1 MESSCGQNSGYAFYK
16 SVSVVFFE
24 SNHFSVVFQVL
35 GDTFQ
40 QVQFFHCVVEASE
53 FFMEFPC
60 RFVVFVHGF
69 HLLLGRMGGSSSFFG
84 FHAAIFRYWGERRR
98 LRKTEKNRFGCLWVA
113 FNLLPSVCYI
123 VRLKRQSTIKGLLST
138 HKTRTVN
145 ATLTYSENAF

>member
-1 MESSCGQNSGYAFYK
+1 MLVGMRLFLPFVTVYPRAGSREAGQDHTLSIEKWMQMESSCGQNSGYAFYK

-24 SNHFSVVFQVL
+24 SNHFSVVFQVF
-35 GDTFQ
+35 GDAFQ

-84 FHAAIFRYWGERRR
+84 FHAAIFRY
-98 LRKTEKNRFGCLWVA
+98 
-113 FNLLPSVCYI
+113 
-123 VRLKRQSTIKGLLST
+123 
-138 HKTRTVN
+138 
-145 ATLTYSENAF
+145 